1 MKNINMNV
9 VKTCMIYNNI
19 LKVYNL
25 VSRTFL
31 ASSLATHSLICGNFP
46 LGNRNYSNWL
56 QYNQCMEE
64 RKIRR
69 KLRTDQAFAL
79 AAGVYVLVQR
89 VKVFFFCKQ
98 SLYTLITVGYLIN
111 WKNEG
116 LKSGQR
122 VPPKGY

>member
-1 MKNINMNV
+1 
-9 VKTCMIYNNI
+9 MIYNNI

-56 QYNQCMEE
+56 QYNRCTGE

-69 KLRTDQAFAL
+69 KLRADQAFAL
-79 AAGVYVLVQR
+79 AAGVYGLAQR
-89 VKVFFFCKQ
+89 VKVVFFVNKVCI
-98 SLYTLITVGYLIN
+98 L
-111 WKNEG
+111 
-116 LKSGQR
+116 
-122 VPPKGY
+122 